1 MHVLSLHITVEGM
14 FLLPNSEHVPIKL
27 KLLLIRAETL
37 DKPLT
42 AKCFIHV
49 VSRSVLFF
57 QSFFFQ
63 FATSFLSA
71 VRWGRQALWLVLVVR
86 WLFRATSQCA

>member
-49 VSRSVLFF
+49 VC
-57 QSFFFQ
+57 
-63 FATSFLSA
+63 
-71 VRWGRQALWLVLVVR
+71 ALHE
-86 WLFRATSQCA
+86 QCAPAAKL